1 MTSKT
6 MNFGCLT
13 ARSSTTKRLND
24 MATSSWNG
32 RVSSSKTNDSRITN
46 TVTIR
51 AYRRSDA
58 ADTLTIFTEAIT
70 STASGDYSPE
80 QIRAWAK
87 PGQRDLSTWHAA
99 MESRDSIV
107 ATVDDAVVG
116 FSDNNATGYI
126 DMMFVSPRHLRLGVA
141 THLLAFVERRA
152 RTAGFRELTANVS
165 VTARP
170 FFERFGFEVVAEQH
184 PVRDGVE
191 LVNYAMRKLLT
202 ERAT

>member
-6 MNFGCLT
+6 TNFGCLT
-13 ARSSTTKRLND
+13 AHSSTTKRLND
-24 MATSSWNG
+24 MATSSWSE

-46 TVTIR
+46 TVAIR
-51 AYRRSDA
+51 TYERSDA
-58 ADTLTIFTEAIT
+58 TDTLTIFTEAIT
-70 STASGDYSPE
+70 GTASGDYTPE

-99 MESRDSIV
+99 METRNSIV

-116 FSDNNATGYI
+116 FSDNDATGYI
-126 DMMFVSPRHLRLGVA
+126 DMMFVSPRHIRRGVA
-141 THLLAFVERRA
+141 TRLLAYVERRA
-152 RTAGFRELTANVS
+152 RIAGFRELTADVS
-165 VTARP
+165 ITARP

-184 PVRDGVE
+184 PVKDGVE
-191 LVNYAMRKLLT
+191 LTNYAMRKVLT